1 MIMKMASSHGSGDAE
16 DVGGGGG
23 VEDDEV
29 GAVAPLV
36 VDAGEEVLDVEGL
49 VVTDAELLE
58 VEVDPAGLLVVGV
71 EVDDDQDGVG
81 GLYAGRGGA
90 SRGWRERS

>member
-1 MIMKMASSHGSGDAE
+1 MGGS
-16 DVGGGGG
+16 GG

-29 GAVAPLV
+29 AAVVPLV
-36 VDAGEEVLDVEGL
+36 VDAGEQVFDVEGL

-71 EVDDDQDGVG
+71 EVDNDEDGVG
-81 GLYAGRGGA
+81 GLEKNWQPRCFTEDCGA
-90 SRGWRERS
+90 EPCALG

>member
-1 MIMKMASSHGSGDAE
+1 MDVDAE

-29 GAVAPLV
+29 AAVVPLV
-36 VDAGEEVLDVEGL
+36 VVAGEQVFDVEGL
-49 VVTDAELLE
+49 VVADAELLE

-81 GLYAGRGGA
+81 RTLDPWRGRTW
-90 SRGWRERS
+90 SRR